1 MTSGPKGLD
10 LAEVSKSFA
19 PQVLDAPAAPGLI
32 NEKNEKHLAVADEE
46 PAYTSDG
53 SLRGPEGEE
62 YPTAEEV
69 DSLRRVCGTVPWS
82 AYTIAF
88 VELCERFSYYGT
100 TVVCKSRAKSS
111 NDRNGHGDIEADRRT
126 MQSSI
131 SFRTLFQMD
140 QPRVLLV
147 PTDSLAPW
155 AWASEPQPG

>member
-19 PQVLDAPAAPGLI
+19 PQVVDSPAAPGLI
-32 NEKNEKHLAVADEE
+32 NEKNEKHLTVADEE

-53 SLRGPEGEE
+53 SLRGPDGEE

-69 DSLRRVCGTVPWS
+69 DTLRRVCGTVPWS

-100 TVVCKSRAKSS
+100 TVVCKSCAKSS
-111 NDRNGHGDIEADRRT
+111 NDRNGQGGIRANRRT
-126 MQSSI
+126 IQSSI
-131 SFRTLFQMD
+131 SFKILSPMD
-140 QPRVLLV
+140 QPRVLLA
-147 PTDSLAPW
+147 PTDSRAHW
-155 AWASEPQPG
+155 AWASEHQPV

>member
-19 PQVLDAPAAPGLI
+19 PQVLDVPAAPGLI
-32 NEKNEKHLAVADEE
+32 NEKNEKHLTIADEE

-53 SLRGPEGEE
+53 SLRGPDGEE

-69 DSLRRVCGTVPWS
+69 NTLRRVCGTVPWS

-100 TVVCKSRAKSS
+100 TQVCKSRAKSS
-111 NDRNGHGDIEADRRT
+111 ND
-126 MQSSI
+126 
-131 SFRTLFQMD
+131 
-140 QPRVLLV
+140 
-147 PTDSLAPW
+147 
-155 AWASEPQPG
+155 

>member
-19 PQVLDAPAAPGLI
+19 PQVVDSPAAPGLI

-46 PAYTSDG
+46 PAYASDG
-53 SLRGPEGEE
+53 SLRGPEGEV

-69 DSLRRVCGTVPWS
+69 DQLRRVCGTVPWS

-100 TVVCKSRAKSS
+100 TVVCKSSAKSS
-111 NDRNGHGDIEADRRT
+111 DDLNDRGDIKADRRT
-126 MQSSI
+126 TQSLI
-131 SFRTLFQMD
+131 SFRDLSQMD
-140 QPRVLLV
+140 QPRVLRA
-147 PTDSLAPW
+147 PTDSLALW
-155 AWASEPQPG
+155 AWASEHQPV

>member
-19 PQVLDAPAAPGLI
+19 PQLLDTPAAPGLI
-32 NEKNEKHLAVADEE
+32 NEKNEKHLTVADEP

-53 SLRGPEGEE
+53 SLRGPEGEG

-82 AYTIAF
+82 SYTIAF

-100 TVVCKSRAKSS
+100 TVVCKSGAKSN
-111 NDRNGHGDIEADRRT
+111 NDRNGYGDIKADGRT

-140 QPRVLLV
+140 RPRVLLV
-147 PTDSLAPW
+147 PTGSLARW
-155 AWASEPQPG
+155 AWASEHRPG

>member
-111 NDRNGHGDIEADRRT
+111 NDRNGYGDIEADRRT

-140 QPRVLLV
+140 RPRVLLV